1 MNSPEI
7 KALIRKY
14 SHLFWYIPEDKKEEI
29 DHEILVEFI
38 LNYGDMDAV
47 KDLFRT
53 LGVKETAR
61 VFFNSVNKSSRRK
74 QNYNELTLNFL
85 AFIFQKMYSEILTK
99 EQIEMLPWLKL
110 FNRKFYLVG
119 GGNYRFTYRS
129 STFC

>member
-74 QNYNELTLNFL
+74 QNYNELTLNFFSL
-85 AFIFQKMYSEILTK
+85 YFSKNVF
-99 EQIEMLPWLKL
+99 
-110 FNRKFYLVG
+110 
-119 GGNYRFTYRS
+119 
-129 STFC
+129 